1 MSPIPDLSTPT
12 AMTGPVDVAASLLIA
27 HEGLDESQAR
37 AKAQQLLDGTAQPAQ
52 SPPLELDLA
61 MLVKQLVQV
70 VRLSHPDSALA
81 TRAMDF
87 LQRHGLLGSPLRE
100 QLATAEMCENH
111 RPSKLVDDFME
122 DVGLFA
128 RLYPPPGAVEQP
140 TSSPDP
146 DEPHQPVDGA
156 PTLSRAEGAMAAAID
171 VLQAAGFAQDGATR
185 TEVLRIPTKRSPVY
199 GRSGGE
205 LVKLGGRMR
214 FSQAGTSVK
223 ATVGKR
229 TVAIYRMEGSGLGGV
244 VGIATFDT
252 SDLDRLKEVL
262 QALG

>member
-1 MSPIPDLSTPT
+1 
-12 AMTGPVDVAASLLIA
+12 MTGAVKVVASLLIA

-37 AKAQQLLDGTAQPAQ
+37 VKAQQLLDGSAQPARN
-52 SPPLELDLA
+52 PPLELDLA
-61 MLVKQLVQV
+61 MLVKQLVRV

-100 QLATAEMCENH
+100 QLATAGMCENH

-128 RLYPPPGAVEQP
+128 RLYPPPAAVDRP

-146 DEPHQPVDGA
+146 DEPHQSVDSA
-156 PTLSRAEGAMAAAID
+156 PTLSRSEAAMAAAID

-185 TEVLRIPTKRSPVY
+185 TEAVRIPTKRSPVY

-229 TVAIYRMEGSGLGGV
+229 TVAIYRMDGRGLDGV

-252 SDLDRLKEVL
+252 SDLDRLKDVL